1 MKLYA
6 VTLFDKINK
15 NVCAYLVRAADGK
28 QGAIAMVIYR
38 LEQEEGRLIDDYI
51 VVNVSVL
58 RGQ

>member
-15 NVCAYLVRAADGK
+15 SVNAYLVNAADGK
-28 QGAIAMVIYR
+28 RGAVEMMSYR
-38 LEQEEGRLIDDYI
+38 LQLEEGRLIDDYI

-58 RGQ
+58 KV